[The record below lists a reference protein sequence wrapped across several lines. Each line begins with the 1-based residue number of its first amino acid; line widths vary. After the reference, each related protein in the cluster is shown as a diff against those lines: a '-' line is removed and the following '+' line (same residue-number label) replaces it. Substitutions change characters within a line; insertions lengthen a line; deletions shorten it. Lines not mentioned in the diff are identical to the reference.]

1 MGKTKAR
8 RLVPLLIAALALAVG
23 GCATPPPPAAQAS
36 APVMEEPAVQ
46 FPPYDGPKRR
56 VQVVEIQIPEKDLEH
71 YPELAEK
78 RVGFGLSSILVEA
91 LFDSGRFDLLEGQ
104 DEILKRHLNLWQ
116 RTADGFYLRDQ
127 PPAGLA
133 APEFLVYAKVFDFVP
148 CSPEERIGLSGKQL
162 SCVTSVGVQ
171 VRIENTAGQYVPG
184 TTDPLSPQARYV
196 HSKTL
201 SLLGSPQTAFDQSAV
216 GKATWKAMRYALLQA
231 LTRLDR
237 QGW

>member
-1 MGKTKAR
+1 MGKMTAWH
-8 RLVPLLIAALALAVG
+8 LIPCMAALAFAAA
-23 GCATPPPPAAQAS
+23 GCATTARPAPQSQLAAVEQ
-36 APVMEEPAVQ
+36 PTVQ

-56 VQVVEIQIPEKDLEH
+56 VQVVEIEIPEKDLEH

-116 RTADGFYLRDQ
+116 RTADGFYLKDQ

-148 CSPEERIGLSGKQL
+148 CSPMERIGLTGKEL

-184 TTDPLSPQARYV
+184 TTDPLSPQAQYV

-201 SLLGSPQTAFDQSAV
+201 SLLGSPQVAFDQSAV